1 MIQNLL
7 ESIRKPRL
15 TSPGLGLSTRNRQE
29 ISVISAS
36 VAVTHRELS
45 DVAGA
50 AQLPRLAGP
59 HRQALL
65 RGGGT

>member
-29 ISVISAS
+29 ISAS
-36 VAVTHRELS
+36 VAMTHRELS

-65 RGGGT
+65 QGGGA